1 MRHKVHLKLDK
12 FRAHQYICQGTVSS
26 LTPYF
31 TVPKG
36 DGDVRVVFD
45 GTKSKLNEALWV
57 PPFMLPT
64 IASLLR
70 CVEPGTWILDID
82 IGKMFYNYAMDPGY
96 CGVDLRPYFPGIN
109 TWEVWSRCVMG
120 LWSSPHGCILMEMIG
135 DEMARGAARDPT
147 NPFAF
152 DTVRLNL
159 PGSHTYCPSLPWVS
173 KIAPSTGRI
182 APDVKTYVDDKRVTG
197 STQALCEL
205 ATRRA
210 ASMLTYLGE
219 QDACRKRVIASCRAR
234 AWAGSMCHTDGG
246 AVTVL
251 VTADKW
257 NKARGHIQ
265 HLLKIAESTNLFDYK
280 ELESIR
286 GFLIYVARTYPA
298 FTPYLKGIHLTLDS
312 WRPGRRGDGWRDLD
326 EPIQDVNIGL
336 TLPDNPPPWSLECPV
351 FLSTSRPWLPYSNH
365 RHHPGELLEQRK

>member
-1 MRHKVHLKLDK
+1 
-12 FRAHQYICQGTVSS
+12 
-26 LTPYF
+26 
-31 TVPKG
+31 
-36 DGDVRVVFD
+36 
-45 GTKSKLNEALWV
+45 
-57 PPFMLPT
+57 
-64 IASLLR
+64 
-70 CVEPGTWILDID
+70 
-82 IGKMFYNYAMDPGY
+82 
-96 CGVDLRPYFPGIN
+96 
-109 TWEVWSRCVMG
+109 
-120 LWSSPHGCILMEMIG
+120 
-135 DEMARGAARDPT
+135 
-147 NPFAF
+147 
-152 DTVRLNL
+152 
-159 PGSHTYCPSLPWVS
+159 
-173 KIAPSTGRI
+173 
-182 APDVKTYVDDKRVTG
+182 
-197 STQALCEL
+197 
-205 ATRRA
+205 
-210 ASMLTYLGE
+210 
-219 QDACRKRVIASCRAR
+219 
-234 AWAGSMCHTDGG
+234 
-246 AVTVL
+246 